1 MKTITL
7 DLNKLTTEQ
16 LQAYLMLQE
25 EADRQFKEQNKAW
38 MDKKEESEVPE
49 TNDGTRKKVI
59 PTDFTG

>member
-1 MKTITL
+1 
-7 DLNKLTTEQ
+7 
-16 LQAYLMLQE
+16 MLQE